1 MRAGGAEVAPTPTSG
16 TAAVAA
22 AATELTGVH
31 GHVLTQE
38 EIVHDTER
46 RVERLAEAL
55 QEKAEENVSLYQK
68 LRDSSTLCKMLQESV
83 DAKQRRVAE
92 LEERVKKLEDE
103 HARDTVCF
111 TCTAP
116 TAVVEARIFHVL
128 PFLSLCVPCC
138 FNSLCGVAA
147 LATAHRQRQN
157 RQMSEQRGWLPRSQ
171 QSTQKTSDSPRSA
184 G

>member
-68 LRDSSTLCKMLQESV
+68 LRDSSTLCKALQEAV

-92 LEERVKKLEDE
+92 LEDRVKKLEDE

-116 TAVVEARIFHVL
+116 TAVVEALYFICCL
-128 PFLSLCVPCC
+128 PFSLCALLV
-138 FNSLCGVAA
+138 NSLGGVAA

-157 RQMSEQRGWLPRSQ
+157 RQMSEQRGWLPHSQ
-171 QSTQKTSDSPRSA
+171 QSTQRTSDSPRSA